1 VTPDAFAKLAVLIA
15 APFVGSFLGVLA
27 LRLPE
32 GKPVVAGRSACPACG
47 KVLGPLELVP
57 LVSWLVQRG
66 RCRSCGATLSVF
78 YPAIEL
84 AALAVAAAAAV
95 ATSGA
100 AFYLACLIGWMA
112 LVPAAMG
119 AVRLF
124 GTGRNGGRD
133 RD

>member
-1 VTPDAFAKLAVLIA
+1 MSPDVFAKLAVLIA
-15 APFVGSFLGVLA
+15 APFVGSFLGVLV

-32 GKPVVAGRSACPACG
+32 GRPVVAGRSACPACG

-57 LVSWLVQRG
+57 LLSWLAQRG
-66 RCRSCGATLSVF
+66 RCRSCGASLSVF

-100 AFYLACLIGWMA
+100 AFYLACLVGWIL
-112 LVPAAMG
+112 LVPGAIA
-119 AVRLF
+119 AVRLA

>member
-1 VTPDAFAKLAVLIA
+1 VTPDAFARLALLMA

-32 GKPVVAGRSACPACG
+32 GRSVVAGRSACRACG

-66 RCRSCGATLSVF
+66 RCRTCGTRLSVF

-84 AALAVAAAAAV
+84 AALAVAAAAAL

-100 AFYLACLIGWMA
+100 AFFLACLIGWIA
-112 LVPAAMG
+112 LVPVAMG

-124 GTGRNGGRD
+124 GKGKDGGRD